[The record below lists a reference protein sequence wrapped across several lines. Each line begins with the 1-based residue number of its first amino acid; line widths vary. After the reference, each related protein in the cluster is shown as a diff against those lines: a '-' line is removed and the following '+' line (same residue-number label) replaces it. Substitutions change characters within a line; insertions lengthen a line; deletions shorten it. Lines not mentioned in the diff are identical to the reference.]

1 MIFAWLLDYVL
12 SKNYQRGRLL
22 SPSLAWLCITDYE
35 GDFGDKFGLFVGNLL
50 DMEFK
55 FGYVQ
60 VNSKR

>member
-1 MIFAWLLDYVL
+1 MICLLLDYVL

-22 SPSLAWLCITDYE
+22 SRSLAWLWITDYE
-35 GDFGDKFGLFVGNLL
+35 GNFGDKLGLFVGNLF

-60 VNSKR
+60 VNSTR

>member
-1 MIFAWLLDYVL
+1 MICLLLDYVL
-12 SKNYQRGRLL
+12 SKNYQKESLL
-22 SPSLAWLCITDYE
+22 SQSLAWLCIADYE
-35 GDFGDKFGLFVGNLL
+35 KKFGDKLDLFVDNLF